1 MSLLCAILGLN
12 YSNKTMTKKSTH
24 PIKVRTALIIPKE
37 EFKSQ
42 IIEQIS
48 QGKQFGI
55 KNITTENQ
63 LSAIEK
69 EFDIWDDY
77 NNELL
82 KSSFN
87 NTGNEYRNSY
97 KSSGQMIGVSEV
109 MRGISIHNT
118 QYRLKTLKERIEAK
132 INELESLLAKVNLI
146 HSEVE
151 ETRTTIAEK
160 EASIYSKDTVFII
173 HGHDDSMKKAVQ
185 LFISRAG
192 LKDIVLHEQPDKS
205 RTVIEKLIEEGNSA
219 SYVIALLSPDD
230 TQEDGTVRARQ
241 NVVLEIGYF
250 IGRLGREKVR
260 LLRKGEVVIPS
271 DLQGILF
278 ENFDNEGAWRIKIL
292 KEMHAVGL
300 PIDLTNAVQKF

>member
-1 MSLLCAILGLN
+1 M
-12 YSNKTMTKKSTH
+12 NKKTTRPTRE
-24 PIKVRTALIIPKE
+24 RTALIISKE

-42 IIEQIS
+42 LIEQIS

-55 KNITTENQ
+55 KDITTED
-63 LSAIEK
+63 LLVAVEK
-69 EFDIWDDY
+69 KFDLWNDY

-87 NTGNEYRNSY
+87 NAVNEYRNTY
-97 KSSGQMIGVSEV
+97 NSSGQMIGVSDV
-109 MRGISIHNT
+109 MRGANINHP
-118 QYRLKTLKERIEAK
+118 QHRFKTLKERVEVK

-151 ETRTTIAEK
+151 TTRTAMAVQ
-160 EASIYSKDTVFII
+160 EAAITSNDTVFII
-173 HGHDDSMKKAVQ
+173 HGHDDAMKKAVQ
-185 LFISRAG
+185 LFLTRAN
-192 LKDIVLHEQPDKS
+192 LKDIVLHEQPDKN

-219 SYVIALLSPDD
+219 AYVIALLSPDD

-278 ENFDNEGAWRIKIL
+278 ENYDNEGAWRIKLL
-292 KEMHAVGL
+292 KEMQAAGL
-300 PIDLTNAVQKF
+300 PIDLAAAVQKF

>member
-1 MSLLCAILGLN
+1 M
-12 YSNKTMTKKSTH
+12 NKKTTRPTRE
-24 PIKVRTALIIPKE
+24 RTALIIPKE

-42 IIEQIS
+42 LIDQIS

-55 KNITTENQ
+55 KDITTED
-63 LSAIEK
+63 LLVAVEK
-69 EFDIWDDY
+69 KFDLWNDY

-87 NTGNEYRNSY
+87 NAVNEYRNTY
-97 KSSGQMIGVSEV
+97 NSSGQMIGVSDV
-109 MRGISIHNT
+109 MRGANINHP
-118 QYRLKTLKERIEAK
+118 QHRFKTLKERVEVK

-151 ETRTTIAEK
+151 TTRTAAAVQ
-160 EASIYSKDTVFII
+160 EAAITSNDTVFII
-173 HGHDDSMKKAVQ
+173 HGHDDAMKKAVQ
-185 LFISRAG
+185 LFLTRAN
-192 LKDIVLHEQPDKS
+192 LKDIVLHEQPDKN
-205 RTVIEKLIEEGNSA
+205 RTVIEKLIEEGSSA
-219 SYVIALLSPDD
+219 AYVIALLSPDD
-230 TQEDGTVRARQ
+230 TQGDGTVRARQ

-278 ENFDNEGAWRIKIL
+278 ENYDNEGAWRIKLL
-292 KEMHAVGL
+292 KEMQAAGL
-300 PIDLTNAVQKF
+300 PIDLATAVQKF